1 MTWPIACVAAAGFLT
16 AVATI
21 ASVLPLLRRRGILDV
36 PNARSSH
43 VVPTPRGGGLGV
55 VLGLMVGSLVA
66 WAFGM
71 AVPSLSL
78 FVGVVVVAAVG
89 LADDLSGGLSA
100 GSRLLVQLVAALFVV
115 GIANGPLVLGVANT
129 WWRVVWSLAAVLWI
143 VGVTNIF
150 NFLDGIDGFAGTQ
163 AVSVAICLAAS
174 GSTPFAGVFLGVAG
188 AAVGFLVFN
197 WHPARIFLGDVGSY
211 AVGFFFAA
219 VPFQAEPSSR
229 FSCLFFVVIGM
240 WFFLFDGS
248 WTLMRRLV
256 RREKVWEAH
265 REHLYQRL
273 VRAGYSHSQV
283 AGVLGIAMVVLGLG
297 SVVLVGLLGGGGYAI
312 SALIAGISA
321 WAYVLVVR
329 RAEGSAAM
337 SVVSE

>member
-1 MTWPIACVAAAGFLT
+1 MVWQIVCVAAASFLT
-16 AVATI
+16 AVATTATI
-21 ASVLPLLRRRGILDV
+21 LPLLRRRGILDV
-36 PNARSSH
+36 PNDRSSH
-43 VVPTPRGGGLGV
+43 MVPTPRGGGIGV
-55 VLGLMVGSLVA
+55 VLGLTVGCSVA

-71 AVPSLSL
+71 PVPSLSL
-78 FVGVVVVAAVG
+78 FGGVILVAVVG
-89 LADDLSGGLSA
+89 LADDLSGGLPA
-100 GSRLLVQLVAALFVV
+100 GLRLLVQVVAALLVV
-115 GIANGPLVLGVANT
+115 GTANGPLFPGVGGASLL
-129 WWRVVWSLAAVLWI
+129 VVSILAAVLWI

-150 NFLDGIDGFAGTQ
+150 NFLDGIDGFAGAQ

-174 GSTPFAGVFLGVAG
+174 GSTPFAVVFLGVAA

-229 FSCLFFVVIGM
+229 FSCLFFVIIGM

-312 SALIAGISA
+312 SALIAGIST

-329 RAEGSAAM
+329 RAEDSAAV
-337 SVVSE
+337 SIVSE